1 MTEDDKPEPRDA
13 IYAAFI
19 PPEWVEHHIR
29 ATGTPSQQLAQ
40 EGQKAEEG
48 QPFEDM
54 VLEPYHDFSD
64 IFSKEAFDELP
75 P

>member
-1 MTEDDKPEPRDA
+1 MTEGNKPEPGDV
-13 IYAAFI
+13 IYTTFI
-19 PPEWVEHHIR
+19 PPEWAEHHIR

-40 EGQKAEEG
+40 EGQKAEES

-54 VLEPYHDFSD
+54 VPKPYHNFSD
-64 IFSKEAFDELP
+64 VFSKEAFDELP